1 MTVAS
6 LTARP
11 DQPASAQRTR
21 AVPPATRRSGFGG
34 TLRSEF
40 TKIRSVRS
48 TYFTLIAFF
57 VAGVGFSI
65 AAAAGNVANWSHMP
79 PPAIASFD
87 ATATILNGALY
98 LGELIIVVIGSLVIT
113 SEYGTRMM
121 GTSLAAMPRRGV
133 LYAAKAVVLTS
144 VTLVVAMITTFAS
157 FFIGQAI
164 LGPNHDG
171 ASITSPGALRAVL
184 LCAVFVTCCALLAFG
199 LGAIIRHTAGA
210 ITTLFG
216 VIFLIPALAH
226 ALPNSWFFEIA
237 RWLPGGNALD
247 PITATK
253 PIGQPFLYGPYG
265 QIGIFAG
272 YAAIALVAGALL
284 FRRRD
289 A

>member
-1 MTVAS
+1 MTMAVI
-6 LTARP
+6 T
-11 DQPASAQRTR
+11 AQRTSVVR
-21 AVPPATRRSGFGG
+21 PATRRSGFAG

-57 VAGVGFSI
+57 LAGLAWSI
-65 AAAAGNVANWSHMP
+65 ADAAGTVANWSHEP
-79 PPAIASFD
+79 PGFLQTFDPTASS
-87 ATATILNGALY
+87 LNGAVY
-98 LGELIIVVIGSLVIT
+98 LGELIVVVIGSLVIT

-133 LYAAKAVVLTS
+133 LYSAKATVLTCI
-144 VTLVVAMITTFAS
+144 TLAVALITSFAS
-157 FFIGQAI
+157 FFAGQLI
-164 LGPNHDG
+164 LGPKHAG

-184 LCAVFVTCCALLAFG
+184 LSAAFITCCALLAFG

-216 VIFLIPALAH
+216 VVFLIPALAN
-226 ALPNSWFFEIA
+226 ALPHGWYVEIV
-237 RWLPGGNALD
+237 RWLPGGEALA
-247 PITATK
+247 PISAT
-253 PIGQPFLYGPYG
+253 QPQPNYLYGPYG
-265 QIGIFAG
+265 QLAIFAG
-272 YAAIALVAGALL
+272 YAVIAVLAGALL